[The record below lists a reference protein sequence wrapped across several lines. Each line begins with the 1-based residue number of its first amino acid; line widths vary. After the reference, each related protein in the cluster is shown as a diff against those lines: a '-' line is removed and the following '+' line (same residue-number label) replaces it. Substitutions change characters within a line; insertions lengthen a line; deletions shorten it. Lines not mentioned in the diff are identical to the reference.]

1 MIHHDLRPCVHLMV
15 LTETSSARSWP
26 SGGVW
31 PRQHRWRRSVLYPEW
46 WSWKHMEIRSWTEEH
61 SLQPAQKQPWLWT
74 RWVPGRKMM
83 NFSLFCFS
91 NSCGCVTEIWV
102 RIVCKIFRLL
112 SCVSSKPVELDDG
125 SIVVNVRNNKNYHC
139 RCRMVVRSLDGGE
152 SLPVEELVFHH
163 TLEDPAVAAGAL
175 EKEGVLYFTNPAN
188 TNSSEH
194 DDISVSPSW
203 SWSTTV
209 LHLIELSLLT
219 HLIRE
224 TSKMCSA
231 VVLWEKDLLTNYF

>member
-1 MIHHDLRPCVHLMV
+1 MCSSNGAYRNVIHPLLAVWWCVATAASLEMDCFVSWVMIMETHGDTELNWRAFPTTSAKAT
-15 LTETSSARSWP
+15 LTLN
-26 SGGVW
+26 
-31 PRQHRWRRSVLYPEW
+31 QMSVRYEDD
-46 WSWKHMEIRSWTEEH
+46 
-61 SLQPAQKQPWLWT
+61 
-74 RWVPGRKMM
+74 
-83 NFSLFCFS
+83 NFSQFCFS
-91 NSCGCVTEIWV
+91 NICGCVTEICI
-102 RIVCKIFRLL
+102 RRVCKIFRLL

-125 SIVVNVRNNKNYHC
+125 SIVINVRNNKHYHC

-152 SLPVEELVFHH
+152 SLPVEELVFDH

-209 LHLIELSLLT
+209 LHLMELSLLT

>member
-1 MIHHDLRPCVHLMV
+1 MILHDLRPCAHLMV
-15 LTETSSARSWP
+15 LTEASSACSWA

-31 PRQHRWRRSVLYPEW
+31 PWQHRWRRGVLYPEW
-46 WSWKHMEIRSWTEEH
+46 RSWKHMEIRRWTEEH

-74 RWVPGRKMM
+74 RWVSGMKI
-83 NFSLFCFS
+83 FTLFFLS
-91 NSCGCVTEIWV
+91 NVCGCVPSEEFV
-102 RIVCKIFRLL
+102 R

-125 SIVVNVRNNKNYHC
+125 SIVINVRNNKHYHC

-152 SLPVEELVFHH
+152 SLPVEELVFDH

-194 DDISVSPSW
+194 DDMRNNISAW
-203 SWSTTV
+203 SCVIVHSYV
-209 LHLIELSLLT
+209 LL
-219 HLIRE
+219 
-224 TSKMCSA
+224 
-231 VVLWEKDLLTNYF
+231 